1 MSFTCSRPFSI
12 TVKQPFRLGAY
23 WPFEEVYGANFNP
36 AFWTDKVQGILVTG
50 FENDSFASGFIGRG
64 RRITNWTVSYD
75 TRLAYSGTDYGFS
88 TWFWMRK
95 VGAGE
100 PFLQL
105 TYQSYLDPSSPSHFL
120 YLTWLPLMPQLR
132 VHLDTYLNDLDPGE
146 SADLTTAA
154 PAWVPDWTSQDW
166 VFCCITYTQADGK
179 LRFYDGVSP
188 VIVSAASATM
198 HPVANGRIGLFQSGG
213 TSSAAADELGLS
225 VKDVLTPAQVA
236 AVYNAG
242 AGITWPDVNNL

>member
-12 TVKQPFRLGAY
+12 AVRVPFRLAAY
-23 WPFEEVYGANFNP
+23 WPFEEVYGVNFNP
-36 AFWTDKVQGILVTG
+36 ATWTDKVQSLIIGG

-64 RRITNWTVSYD
+64 RRVTNWSANYENG
-75 TRLAYSGTDYGFS
+75 LAYDASFNGFS

-95 VGAGE
+95 VGAGD
-100 PFLQL
+100 PQVQMDLSSSLFPAAP
-105 TYQSYLDPSSPSHFL
+105 SYFL
-120 YLTWLPLMPQLR
+120 YLTWYPLIPQLR
-132 VHLDTYLNDLDPGE
+132 VHLDTDSG
-146 SADLTTAA
+146 SADIVVA
-154 PAWVPDWTSQDW
+154 VPGWSADWATEEW
-166 VFCCITYTQADGK
+166 CFCCITYTQADGK
-179 LRFYDGVSP
+179 LRFYDGINP
-188 VIVSAASATM
+188 VVVSAASCVM
-198 HPVANGRIGLFQSGG
+198 QSVPDGRVRMFQIGG